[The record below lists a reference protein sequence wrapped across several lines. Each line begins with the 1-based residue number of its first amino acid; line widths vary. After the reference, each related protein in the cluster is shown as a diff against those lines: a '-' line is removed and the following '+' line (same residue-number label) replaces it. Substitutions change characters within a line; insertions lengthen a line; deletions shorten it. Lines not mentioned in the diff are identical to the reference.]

1 MLPEEITEIL
11 LNHQAGNE
19 RLLHEINLSI
29 STIRCAL
36 HDIDE
41 NISKDGGSLAVE
53 ESEILHKYMGSI
65 QFVGEWKPTFDDD
78 DIDI

>member
-1 MLPEEITEIL
+1 MLPEEINKIL
-11 LNHQAGNE
+11 LNHQTGNE
-19 RLLHEINLSI
+19 RLMNEINLSI

-53 ESEILHKYMGSI
+53 ESEILQKYMESI
-65 QFVGEWKPTFDDD
+65 QFVGEWNPAFDDD
-78 DIDI
+78 DIF

>member
-1 MLPEEITEIL
+1 MLPEEINKIL
-11 LNHQAGNE
+11 LNHQTDNE
-19 RLLHEINLSI
+19 RLLNEINLSI
-29 STIRCAL
+29 STIKCIL

-41 NISKDGGSLAVE
+41 NISKDSGSLAVE
-53 ESEILHKYMGSI
+53 ESEILQKYMGSI